1 MAGKLLK
8 ETKDI
13 ENKKKKNNKKVE
25 EDNIYK
31 IDLDIPQNDQQSIM
45 QEELKDSEQLEKIPK
60 AKTKA
65 KNDNTIIK
73 IDDDDEIDEIF
84 GNVNKWLKDAENEVI
99 EKRPRRRLA
108 KIEEGIRSSKI
119 TKEETTKKS
128 TNNKTKEKKEEVI
141 TESEDIVE
149 PTKIEEKEAKKTK
162 KLAAKETEKKAKTRS
177 TSKISEDSES
187 EKSSRVTKTVKKHS
201 GAKKST
207 NSKAKVDDIYN
218 LNNLEDLDD
227 ENNENDIN
235 YKNNID
241 QEDTTYYQ
249 EDEDI
254 EIISGKPS
262 EIKIHAENNL
272 TEILLKKNRY
282 KIEIQKTEYNIYT
295 DANETSY
302 LIVRD
307 PMLRI
312 VSGGV
317 YILLEKQGED
327 YEITTNQDFKI
338 NYVIDN
344 LERKNN
350 TVNFKL
356 TNLTEILA
364 NDEGLIFEIDEEKV
378 IENNLEDNNTLV
390 ISEEDGKV
398 YLPYTKEDIKN
409 DVMQSRGS
417 KISEVI
423 QDKYILPIDKYKNSM
438 RARFREGYNLMYRKE
453 GKSKRSAIMLG
464 IELMFET
471 NLHPA
476 IISAC
481 KNLEELDIYLDC
493 LEDNELEKFSCF
505 KIIYKSLPTLRK
517 KAKFQEF

>member
-13 ENKKKKNNKKVE
+13 EIKKKKRNNKIND
-25 EDNIYK
+25 DNIYK
-31 IDLDIPQNDQQSIM
+31 IDLDIEQDETQNKMQDEIQSVEKMTNYDEGQQ
-45 QEELKDSEQLEKIPK
+45 LKENKK
-60 AKTKA
+60 AKTRKTKA
-65 KNDNTIIK
+65 KNDIDNNIRK
-73 IDDDDEIDEIF
+73 IEDDDDEIDEIF
-84 GNVNKWLKDAENEVI
+84 GNVNRWLKDGEDEIAEKKPR
-99 EKRPRRRLA
+99 KRLT
-108 KIEEGIRSSKI
+108 KIEEGIKSSKATKAEKTTKTKKATSTRTKTKGKAEKI
-119 TKEETTKKS
+119 TKTETAINPEEIERPTVIEETETI
-128 TNNKTKEKKEEVI
+128 EEVG
-141 TESEDIVE
+141 V
-149 PTKIEEKEAKKTK
+149 
-162 KLAAKETEKKAKTRS
+162 
-177 TSKISEDSES
+177 ISE
-187 EKSSRVTKTVKKHS
+187 K
-201 GAKKST
+201 
-207 NSKAKVDDIYN
+207 
-218 LNNLEDLDD
+218 
-227 ENNENDIN
+227 
-235 YKNNID
+235 
-241 QEDTTYYQ
+241 Q
-249 EDEDI
+249 
-254 EIISGKPS
+254 S
-262 EIKIHAENNL
+262 EIKMHAANDL
-272 TEILLKKNRY
+272 TEIVLKKNRY
-282 KIEIQKTEYNIYT
+282 KIEFQKAEYNIYT
-295 DANETSY
+295 DTNETSY
-302 LIVRD
+302 IIVRD
-307 PMLRI
+307 PGLRI

-317 YILLEKQGED
+317 YILVEKQGEG

-350 TVNFKL
+350 IVNFKL
-356 TNLTEILA
+356 TNLTEIA
-364 NDEGLIFEIDEEKV
+364 AYEDGLVFEIDEEKV

-409 DVMQSRGS
+409 EIVQNKGT

-423 QDKYILPIDKYKNSM
+423 EDKYILPLDKYKNSM

-453 GKSKRSAIMLG
+453 GKSKKSAIMLG

-481 KNLEELDIYLDC
+481 KNLAELDIYLDC